1 MARQEQ
7 LPTTASNRRLRYF
20 SEAFK
25 RKKVAEL
32 DKRITTV
39 SELCKQYSVSNTA
52 VYNWIY
58 KYSVM
63 RKKGQKL
70 VVEAKSDTERIKALR
85 EHIKEL
91 EQLVGQKQ
99 FQIEFL
105 QRQLQIASEQYG
117 VELKKKPFTPQSSG
131 IGSTGANTPTK

>member
-1 MARQEQ
+1 M
-7 LPTTASNRRLRYF
+7 
-20 SEAFK
+20 
-25 RKKVAEL
+25 